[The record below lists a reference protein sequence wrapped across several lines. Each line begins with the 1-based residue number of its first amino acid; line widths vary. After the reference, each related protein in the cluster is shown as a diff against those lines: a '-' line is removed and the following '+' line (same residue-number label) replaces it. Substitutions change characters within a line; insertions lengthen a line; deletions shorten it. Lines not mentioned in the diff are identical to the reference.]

1 MGIDSF
7 SRHLNASSKLKTL
20 DISSETQTQSVVCK
34 TCFTW
39 AGWGHDK
46 HIIKLMWQLAA
57 SCSKFLGQILYDF
70 KGMLAYRIDIKGFLA
85 VQNSSIGDLVT
96 H

>member
-20 DISSETQTQSVVCK
+20 DISSATQTQSVVCK
-34 TCFTW
+34 TCFNW

-46 HIIKLMWQLAA
+46 HIIKLMWQLQLHAQNFWG
-57 SCSKFLGQILYDF
+57 KFCMIL
-70 KGMLAYRIDIKGFLA
+70 K
-85 VQNSSIGDLVT
+85 VCWHIGLT
-96 H
+96 